1 MIPYN
6 YHKIPQQR
14 FDHNDRLQT
23 PASNGKTYLILEK
36 TSYGLLILKLRL
48 HKDIKLTTNF
58 CNRNIPSL

>member
-23 PASNGKTYLILEK
+23 PASKNLSNIGKDNLRIVD
-36 TSYGLLILKLRL
+36 LKVA
-48 HKDIKLTTNF
+48 IT
-58 CNRNIPSL
+58 